1 MHFQYHTQT
10 DVIAL
15 GDMTI
20 HLTRVTNLD
29 ALLDALVAKGDDHA
43 DVQDERLPYWADLWH
58 AAIALAEYLVDN
70 RVVVPGMTV
79 TEIGCGLGLPGIA
92 AARMGGDVT
101 MTDYLPEAL
110 DFLAANWAQNVATP
124 LRAFPLDWRQP
135 EARFKA
141 QLLLASDVAYESRSF
156 DALTTALAQLADP
169 GTRIILTEPN
179 RPIAQGFIRSLLQD
193 PRYQTTISQR
203 SIDWKGTL
211 RRVNVVDMVSI

>member
-1 MHFQYHTQT
+1 MHFQYHTHT
-10 DVIAL
+10 DAIPL
-15 GDMTI
+15 GDLTI

-92 AARMGGDVT
+92 AARMGGAVT
-101 MTDYLPEAL
+101 MTDYLQEAL
-110 DFLAANWAQNVATP
+110 DFLATNWAQNVDTP

-135 EARFKA
+135 EARFKS

-156 DALTTALAQLADP
+156 DALTATLADLADP
-169 GTRIILTEPN
+169 GTRVILTEPN
-179 RPIAQGFIRSLLQD
+179 RPIAQDFIRSLVRD
-193 PRYQTTISQR
+193 TRYQTTVSQR
-203 SIDWKGTL
+203 NIDWKGTVRL
-211 RRVNVVDMVSI
+211 VNVVDMRRV